1 MQDAKAATRW
11 RLSTVRA
18 MQILRNTPASW
29 IGSLLF
35 GVSGVCGAQLA
46 ASPVPAKPA
55 VAEVASSSRWE
66 YGALLQGGNGLTED
80 RDGFHFLMAGGH
92 LGRILT
98 GELGPGWLKG
108 NFEYAVEVF
117 PFWQSYSPK
126 IQRANCYATPV
137 AGATY
142 VSPGLYC
149 SALYTVGGTYTGVSV
164 TPIILRWNFTHGSRL
179 MPWIQGAGGS
189 LWTNHKYPA
198 FGSPALSLANDG
210 PNADT
215 SVWNFTPQ
223 FGVGAH
229 YFVKARNS
237 VDFSANAVH
246 LSSASLGDKNPGVNV
261 SVQFSLGYSWWK

>member
-1 MQDAKAATRW
+1 MLLLGGSSLGAA
-11 RLSTVRA
+11 
-18 MQILRNTPASW
+18 QTPAS
-29 IGSLLF
+29 
-35 GVSGVCGAQLA
+35 
-46 ASPVPAKPA
+46 PAPQISA
-55 VAEVASSSRWE
+55 VAELASSTPWE
-66 YGALLQGGNGLTED
+66 YGALVQGGNGLTEN
-80 RDGFHFLMAGGH
+80 RDGFHFLMAGAH
-92 LGRILT
+92 LGKVLT
-98 GELGPGWLKG
+98 GQIGPGLLKG

-126 IQRANCYATPV
+126 FQRANCYATPE
-137 AGATY
+137 AGTTY

-149 SALYTVGGTYTGVSV
+149 SALYTVGGTYTGVSI

-198 FGSPALSLANDG
+198 FGSSSLSLANDG

-229 YFVKARNS
+229 YFVRARRS
-237 VDFSANAVH
+237 IDFSANAVH
-246 LSSASLGDKNPGVNV
+246 ISSSSLGDKNPGINA
-261 SVQFSLGYSWWK
+261 SVQFSLGYTWWK